1 MSGSGGVINSWG
13 AFCWCKS
20 LCRSGSSVGTS
31 ACPGTGS
38 SLGSPCSKPPTDPP
52 CTCTSMQLPGMTE
65 GQDKAFH
72 RFNYMIPS
80 LTTCIH
86 QSRHADSSRRC
97 HFCNRQQCSM
107 LLLDYKIML
116 FRRLLF
122 IIGVHFT
129 RKYYFT
135 RKCYLLII
143 CDHGSQTQS

>member
-1 MSGSGGVINSWG
+1 MCGSAGVINSQG

-65 GQDKAFH
+65 GQDTAFH
-72 RFNYMIPS
+72 RFNYKTPS

-86 QSRHADSSRRC
+86 QSRHAGSSRRC
-97 HFCNRQQCSM
+97 YFCNRQKCSM
-107 LLLDYKIML
+107 LLLHYKKNA
-116 FRRLLF
+116 FSKV
-122 IIGVHFT
+122 IINYWSAFY
-129 RKYYFT
+129 K
-135 RKCYLLII
+135 KMSLANYL
-143 CDHGSQTQS
+143 